1 MPGPQRRHQ
10 LHRGQILGVQE
21 GEDQVQDVAEVPGSQ
36 LMNDVV
42 TVVDKLDHCF
52 SQDYINRILHY
63 HCNTVS
69 WKIRKCK

>member
-21 GEDQVQDVAEVPGSQ
+21 GEDQVQDVAEVLGSQ

-52 SQDYINRILHY
+52 SQDYMDRILRKSHPDQIII
-63 HCNTVS
+63 TVTP
-69 WKIRKCK
+69 